1 MPKNR
6 PAHIWKIA
14 VCKRQQNNL
23 VCQSIIIMESTHV
36 NEEIKQD
43 GKTGNSIW
51 RTEERIS
58 VEIKFVMH

>member
-1 MPKNR
+1 MPRNR
-6 PAHIWKIA
+6 AAHIWKTA
-14 VCKRQQNNL
+14 VCKRQQKNP

-58 VEIKFVMH
+58 AEIRFVMY